1 LQTVIRQFLKPMS
14 LKNELSPA
22 QQLARLSLD
31 DRKAVINSLSATQK
45 QALLY
50 HWATWA
56 RPSQIAPKWLW
67 RVWLL
72 LAGRGFGKTRCG
84 AEFIRQEVDG
94 NRAGHIALIAP
105 TAADAR
111 DTMIEGESG
120 LLGVFPP
127 NQRPTYEPSKRRITF
142 HTGAIATTYSA
153 DEPDRLRGPNHDLA
167 WADELSSWRYPEAW
181 DMLNF
186 GLRIG
191 ENPRAVVTT
200 TPKPTALIK
209 NLVNRA
215 DVHVTR
221 GSTFDN
227 SANLATAFLD
237 EVTARYEGTR
247 LGRQELHAE
256 ILDDVEG
263 ALWNRDMLDEGRVTE
278 VPFLKRIVV
287 AIDPAISSKATSAET
302 GIVAVG
308 VDERNHGYV
317 LEDRSTRGTPNEW
330 ASQAVALYHT
340 LKADRIIAES
350 NQGGDMVKHTLA
362 TVDGNVPIRL
372 VHASRG
378 KRTRAE
384 PVAALYEQGRI
395 HHVGAFNQL
404 EDQLCSWIPAES
416 DSPDRLD
423 ALVWGFTEL
432 LVGTQAPPAVIPSGL
447 SQSNYW
453 SIK

>member
-1 LQTVIRQFLKPMS
+1 MS
-14 LKNELSPA
+14 LKNDLSPA
-22 QQLARLSLD
+22 QQLAKLPLKDRMAIINGLSQ
-31 DRKAVINSLSATQK
+31 VQK
-45 QALLY
+45 QKLLY
-50 HWATWA
+50 HWPTWA
-56 RPSQIAPKWLW
+56 RPSQLSPEWNW

-120 LLGVFPP
+120 LLGVFPSD
-127 NQRPTYEPSKRRITF
+127 QRPTYEPSKRRITF
-142 HTGAIATTYSA
+142 HTGAVATTYSA

-167 WADELSSWRYPEAW
+167 WCDELAAWRYPEAW

-200 TPKPTALIK
+200 TPRPTSLIK
-209 NLVNRA
+209 SLITRS
-215 DVHVTR
+215 DVHTTR

-227 SANLATAFLD
+227 AANLASAFLD

-256 ILDDVEG
+256 ILDDVDG
-263 ALWNRDMLDEGRVTE
+263 ALWNRDMLDANRVTE
-278 VPFLKRIVV
+278 LPFLKRIVI
-287 AIDPAISSKATSAET
+287 AIDPAISSNTDSAET

-330 ASQAVALYHT
+330 ARQAIALYHT
-340 LKADRIIAES
+340 LKADKIIAES

-362 TVDGNVPIRL
+362 TVDDNVPIRL

-384 PVAALYEQGRI
+384 PVAALYEQGKV

-404 EDQLCSWIPAES
+404 EDQLCSWVPGES
-416 DSPDRLD
+416 ASPDRLD
-423 ALVWGFTEL
+423 ALVWGATEL
-432 LVGTQAPPAVIPSGL
+432 LVGNQAPPTVIPSGL
-447 SQSNYW
+447 SQENYW
-453 SIK
+453 VIK

>member
-1 LQTVIRQFLKPMS
+1 MPPEDRQTLIQG
-14 LKNELSPA
+14 LSDA
-22 QQLARLSLD
+22 ERHAMIYDWGS
-31 DRKAVINSLSATQK
+31 
-45 QALLY
+45 
-50 HWATWA
+50 WA
-56 RPSQIAPKWLW
+56 RPPQMSPAWPW

-84 AEFIRQEVDG
+84 AEFIRQEVTG
-94 NRAGHIALIAP
+94 GRAQHIALIAP

-127 NQRPTYEPSKRRITF
+127 EQRPTYEPSKRRITF
-142 HTGAIATTYSA
+142 HNGATATAFSA

-167 WADELSSWRYPEAW
+167 WCDELAAWRYPEAW
-181 DMLNF
+181 DMLTF

-191 ENPRAVVTT
+191 DHPRVVVTT
-200 TPKPTALIK
+200 TPKPTLLIK
-209 NLVNRA
+209 NLMTR
-215 DVHVTR
+215 DDTHVTR

-227 SANLATAFLD
+227 SANLAPAFLA

-256 ILDDVEG
+256 ILDDVDG
-263 ALWNRDMLDEGRVTE
+263 ALWSRDMLDDHRVTE
-278 VPFLKRIVV
+278 TPALTRLVIAV
-287 AIDPAISSKATSAET
+287 DPAISSTAESAET
-302 GIVAVG
+302 GIIAVG
-308 VDERNHGYV
+308 VDDRQHGYV
-317 LEDRSTRGTPNEW
+317 LHDRTTRGTPHEW
-330 ASQAVALYHT
+330 AQQAVALYHT

-362 TVDGNVPIRL
+362 TVDPNAPVRL

-395 HHVGAFNQL
+395 HHVGAFNDL
-404 EDQLCSWIPAES
+404 EDQLCSWVPGEGA
-416 DSPDRLD
+416 SPDRLD

-432 LVGTQAPPAVIPSGL
+432 LVGHQAPPAVIPSGL
-447 SQSNYW
+447 AQSNPW
-453 SIK
+453 SIS

>member
-1 LQTVIRQFLKPMS
+1 MS
-14 LKNELSPA
+14 LKNDLSPA
-22 QQLARLSLD
+22 QQLARLPLD
-31 DRKAVINSLSATQK
+31 DRQAVINSLSASQK
-45 QALLY
+45 QTLLY
-50 HWATWA
+50 HWRTWA
-56 RPSQIAPKWLW
+56 RPSQIAPEWDW

-84 AEFIRQEVDG
+84 AEFIRQEVDA
-94 NRAGHIALIAP
+94 NKAGHIALIAP

-120 LLGVFPP
+120 LLGVFPSH
-127 NQRPTYEPSKRRITF
+127 QRPVYEPSKRRITF
-142 HTGAIATTYSA
+142 HNGAIATSFSA

-167 WADELSSWRYPEAW
+167 WADELASWRYPEAW

-209 NLVNRA
+209 NLVGRA

-227 SANLATAFLD
+227 AANLATAFLD

-256 ILDDVEG
+256 ILDDVDG

-278 VPFLKRIVV
+278 VPYLKRIVV
-287 AIDPAISSKATSAET
+287 AIDPAISSNATSAET

-308 VDERNHGYV
+308 VDESNHGYV

-330 ASQAVALYHT
+330 ARQAISLYHM
-340 LKADRIIAES
+340 LKADKIIAEA

-362 TVDGNVPIRL
+362 TVDSNVPIRL

-384 PVAALYEQGRI
+384 PVASLYEQNRI

-404 EDQLCSWIPAES
+404 EDQLCSWVPAES
-416 DSPDRLD
+416 ASPDRLD

-453 SIK
+453 AIT